1 MLSFPVALALVAASP
16 AEAAKCRTKYDRAD
30 FHRVAEK
37 AYDGRHAT
45 TRQERRALAR
55 VVRCQRRPR
64 ASARVVRDHRQRYR
78 RGHLRG
84 LELLSIAPYEC
95 GSHGRFAVPCSIV
108 ERESRYSWSAYN
120 ASSGARGPYQFL
132 GWRVP
137 WPVRDAAD
145 RIAHHRMAARLWAGG
160 AGASHWGGY

>member
-1 MLSFPVALALVAASP
+1 MMLLAAPP
-16 AEAAKCRTKYDRAD
+16 AQAAKCPSKYDRAD
-30 FHRVAEK
+30 FHRIAGK

-45 TRQERRALAR
+45 ARHERRTLAR

-64 ASARVVRDHRQRYR
+64 ASARVIRDHRRRYR
-78 RGHLRG
+78 GRHLRRI
-84 LELLSIAPYEC
+84 ELRSIAPYKC

-108 ERESRYSWSAYN
+108 ARESRYSWSAYN
-120 ASSGARGPYQFL
+120 TSSGALGPYQFL

-137 WPVRDAAD
+137 WPVRSAAD
-145 RIAHHRMAARLWAGG
+145 QIAHHRMAARLWAGG

>member
-1 MLSFPVALALVAASP
+1 MMLLAAPP
-16 AEAAKCRTKYDRAD
+16 AQAAKCPSKYDRAD
-30 FHRVAEK
+30 FHRIAGK

-45 TRQERRALAR
+45 ARHERRTLAR

-64 ASARVVRDHRQRYR
+64 ASARVIGDHRRRYR
-78 RGHLRG
+78 RRHLRRI
-84 LELLSIAPYEC
+84 ELRSIAPYKC

-108 ERESRYSWSAYN
+108 ARESRYSWSAYN
-120 ASSGARGPYQFL
+120 TSSGALGPYQFL

-137 WPVRDAAD
+137 WPVRSAAD
-145 RIAHHRMAARLWAGG
+145 QIAHHRMAARLWAGG